1 MQAERNR
8 RDIPYI
14 GSGKGRW
21 IPLAVGIALALAGC
35 QAPHAGEGTPTGPVA
50 SSGATAPV
58 PAAVPTSAAEQA
70 PAAGQPSHA
79 LSAADLAMEAEDMGP
94 DVPDDSYRRAN
105 LRPQYS
111 ACVDASDAVTPALQA
126 CGDEELAWQDSRLRQ
141 SVAKMVASPDN
152 SAKDQWMDEQSAWV
166 DDTDR
171 HCSWDPKTQGQGQML
186 DAQSCRINRTA
197 NRADQL
203 EALMSR

>member
-1 MQAERNR
+1 M
-8 RDIPYI
+8 
-14 GSGKGRW
+14 
-21 IPLAVGIALALAGC
+21 PLAVCIALAAC
-35 QAPHAGEGTPTGPVA
+35 QAPHAGEGTPTGPV
-50 SSGATAPV
+50 SSSRATAAV
-58 PAAVPTSAAEQA
+58 PAGVPTSAAQHA
-70 PAAGQPSHA
+70 QAAGQPSPG
-79 LSAADLAMEAEDMGP
+79 LSAADLAMEAEDRGP

-126 CGDEELAWQDSRLRQ
+126 CGDEELAWHEARLRK

-152 SAKDQWMDEQSAWV
+152 TAKDQWMDEQSAWV

-203 EALMSR
+203 EGLTLR